1 MREAFRHDLK
11 GIGAD
16 PSKCGLQFLR
26 SGGAITSA
34 YSGVS
39 DSVSVTRSLMTLMTI
54 WIEDFLFW
62 NSLGVYFLFLFFI
75 FIFFLFATHN
85 DI

>member
-16 PSKCGLQFLR
+16 PSKCGLHFLR
-26 SGGAITSA
+26 SDGAIMWA

-39 DSVSVTRSLMTLMTI
+39 DRV
-54 WIEDFLFW
+54 FQ
-62 NSLGVYFLFLFFI
+62 
-75 FIFFLFATHN
+75 
-85 DI
+85 

>member
-16 PSKCGLQFLR
+16 PSKCGLHFLR
-26 SGGAITSA
+26 SGGAIRSA

-39 DSVSVTRSLMTLMTI
+39 DRVVS
-54 WIEDFLFW
+54 
-62 NSLGVYFLFLFFI
+62 
-75 FIFFLFATHN
+75 ATEL
-85 DI
+85 